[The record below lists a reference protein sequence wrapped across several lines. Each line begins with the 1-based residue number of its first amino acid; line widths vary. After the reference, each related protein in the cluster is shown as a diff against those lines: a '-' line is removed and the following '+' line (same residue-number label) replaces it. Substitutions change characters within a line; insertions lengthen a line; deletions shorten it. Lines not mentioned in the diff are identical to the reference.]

1 MATRI
6 RRLLELLEIL
16 ESRDVVTAGELAD
29 RFDVDRRTV
38 RRDVARLQ
46 AEGVP
51 VVAVRGP
58 HGGYR
63 LQPGKTVPPLLLS
76 DHEALAVVLGLMV
89 VDQLAVTERTDS
101 AAALDKV
108 RRVLPDHVRQR
119 AEALG
124 AAVGFTAS
132 GRAGGERASP
142 ETLLTLAE
150 AIQRGRAVRLR
161 YVDRDGARTDRDVQ
175 PSGIVV
181 HGGRWYLAAHDD
193 LPDEPRTFRLDRI
206 QAVLLLGRS
215 SSVTVPDPVATVHH
229 DLTRGVWTHQV
240 AVVVDADLATAR
252 AAVPATIGT
261 VDEEGDQVVLRAGV
275 ESLEGFARFLATLGP
290 EFLVLSPEALRDHVA
305 TLATRLARV
314 PRA

>member
-1 MATRI
+1 MATPI
-6 RRLLELLEIL
+6 SRLLELLEIL
-16 ESRDVVTAGELAD
+16 QSRDVVTAGELAG
-29 RFDVDRRTV
+29 RFGVDRRTV

-46 AEGVP
+46 AEGIP

-63 LQPGKTVPPLLLS
+63 LQPGRTVPPLLLS
-76 DHEALAVVLGLMV
+76 DHEALAVVLGLLV
-89 VDQLAVTERTDS
+89 VDQLAVTEPADS

-124 AAVGFTAS
+124 AAVGFTAT
-132 GRAGGERASP
+132 GRGGGERTSP

-193 LPDEPRTFRLDRI
+193 LRDEPRTFRLDRI
-206 QAVLLLGRS
+206 RAVLPLVRS
-215 SSVTVPDPVATVHH
+215 STVAVVEPVAAVHH
-229 DLTRGVWTHQV
+229 SLTRGVWTHQV
-240 AVVVDADLATAR
+240 AVMVDADLATAR
-252 AAVPATIGT
+252 AAVPATVGT
-261 VDEEGDQVVLRAGV
+261 VDEEDGQVVLRAGV
-275 ESLEGFARFLATLGP
+275 ESLEGFARFLASFGP
-290 EFLVLSPEALRDHVA
+290 DFRVLSPEVLRDHVA
-305 TLATRLARV
+305 ALGTRLGQAAR
-314 PRA
+314 A